1 MNTVPV
7 LSMVFMGISAL
18 ISVLIPVSLLI
29 WLRRKGA
36 DIIPFFVGC
45 LTFVL
50 FALVLESL
58 VHQVVL
64 TSSAGAVIQGNIF
77 LYALYGGVM
86 AALFE
91 ECGRFLAF
99 RFPLRKYS
107 GNDRNALMYGA
118 GHGGIESMVI
128 LGGSMISNLVYASMV
143 NRGTIGDLLAAL
155 DPAQQQQL
163 SGVINSM
170 ISSPSYIFLLGSVE
184 RILAVILHICLS
196 VFVFYAVKRKEPKLF
211 LLALLVHF
219 LVDAVTVILSSVISS
234 AILIEICLAFM
245 VAIVAYIARKVYRE
259 AKENANH

>member
-1 MNTVPV
+1 
-7 LSMVFMGISAL
+7 MVFMGISAA
-18 ISVLIPVSLLI
+18 ISFLIPLFLLI
-29 WLRRKGA
+29 VLRRKGA

-45 LTFVL
+45 LTFIL

-77 LYALYGGVM
+77 LYALYGGTM

-107 GNDRNALMYGA
+107 NNDRNALMYGA
-118 GHGGIESMVI
+118 GHGGIEALII
-128 LGGSMISNLVYASMV
+128 LGSSMINNLLYASMI
-143 NRGTIGDLLAAL
+143 NRGTIGDLLSTL

-163 SGVINSM
+163 LGVIGTM
-170 ISSPSYIFLLGSVE
+170 TSSPSYVFLLGAVE
-184 RILAVILHICLS
+184 RILAVTLHICLS

-211 LLALLVHF
+211 LLALLFHF
-219 LVDAVTVILSSVISS
+219 LLDAVTVILSSVFTS
-234 AILIEICLAFM
+234 LVPVEICLAFM
-245 VAIVAYIARKVYRE
+245 VAVIAYIARKVYRE
-259 AKENANH
+259 AKNAAQQTTV